1 MKTLKSEEAIA
12 QSLQL
17 IDKVFRGSLIIKADD
32 LIKWKFYFRL
42 GRLSWV
48 TGGVNSN
55 ERLQRHLA
63 YYCPQISQQQLQ
75 QLPLEYQPYREQ
87 KILVHLQGQGLIQR
101 NQMAS
106 LMESIA
112 IEVLFD
118 TIQYAEVKS
127 DNLSYQ
133 QISEEENDNLLLL
146 LPFLEIDTVLTQ
158 ARQQWHQWRT
168 AGLESYSPNLYP
180 IVKRQNVLESAIENN
195 IEKQIIHSLD
205 GKTTIRGI
213 ATKNQKKVL
222 DVARYLVTLVNSE
235 IVELS
240 KLSTEKIVATVDNK
254 IAENIITKNKQKSVR
269 PSHNSSSKQLPLVVC
284 VDDSPLVCKAVK
296 DILADEDYRFLEIQ
310 EPIKVIP
317 ILLRK
322 KPDLILLDLMMP
334 IINGYELCAQLR
346 KTPRLQDVPI
356 IILTGKDGLIDRM
369 RAKLVG
375 STDFMSKP
383 VQKSLLLK
391 TLSKYLTV
399 EQ

>member
-63 YYCPQISQQQLQ
+63 HFCPQISQQQLKK
-75 QLPLEYQPYREQ
+75 LPLEYQPYREQ
-87 KILVHLQGQGLIQR
+87 KILVYLQGQGLIQR

-118 TIQYAEVKS
+118 VIQYAEINS
-127 DNLSYQ
+127 ENLSYQ
-133 QISEEENDNLLLL
+133 QVSEEENDNLLLL
-146 LPFLEIDTVLTQ
+146 LPFLEIDTVLTK
-158 ARQQWHQWRT
+158 ARQQWHQWRS

-180 IVKRQNVLESAIENN
+180 IIKRPNVLESVVKNS
-195 IEKQIIHSLD
+195 IEKQIIQSID
-205 GKTTIRGI
+205 GQITIRGI
-213 ATKNQKKVL
+213 ATKNKKKVL
-222 DVARYLVTLVNSE
+222 DVTRYLVSLVNSGVVDFFQHKE
-235 IVELS
+235 E
-240 KLSTEKIVATVDNK
+240 TVTPINNK
-254 IAENIITKNKQKSVR
+254 IAEAITTKNHKKSTR
-269 PSHNSSSKQLPLVVC
+269 KSYNSSTKESPLVVC

-346 KTPRLQDVPI
+346 KTPRLQDIPI

-375 STDFMSKP
+375 STDFMAKP
-383 VQKSLLLK
+383 VDKSSLLK
-391 TLSKYLTV
+391 MLSKYLTV